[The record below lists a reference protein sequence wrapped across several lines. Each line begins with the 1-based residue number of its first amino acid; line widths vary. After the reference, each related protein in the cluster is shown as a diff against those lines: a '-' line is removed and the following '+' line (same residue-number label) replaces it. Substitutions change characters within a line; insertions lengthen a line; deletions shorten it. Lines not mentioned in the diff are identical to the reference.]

1 MANNGNGGSITVKDE
16 GFNSGQ
22 NPKLP
27 DNCVPILTME
37 GMLVF
42 PYTLTPM
49 VIDSE
54 DKIKMIKKSTSENRL
69 IAIFPEVPSPEK
81 IPTESVELK
90 AETLEHNGKEIT
102 RMGVL
107 VRIVK
112 MLNFPDGTI
121 RVLVRGLKRVEYVK
135 PYVDNENNEC
145 LIYEE
150 FVEEADNSLESAAML
165 KNAINQFQKIISFS
179 PNFPEELKI
188 AILNLDDNVR
198 LIDLI
203 ADTLNIDFVEKLSI
217 LTLKTIHERLQ
228 TLTILLNREVEVLHL
243 GSEIQS
249 QVHNA
254 LSRSQRD
261 FFLREQ
267 LKTIR
272 HELGEDNKTPDII
285 AIEKKLKTL
294 KLPKNVD
301 TTIRK
306 ELERLSV
313 IPQASPEYHVAFN
326 YIDWLVSVPW
336 EIYSEDRLDVNA
348 ASKILDHDHYGLE
361 DIKERILEF
370 IAVLQLKNDR
380 KAPILCFVGPPGVG
394 KTSLG
399 QSIAR
404 AMQRKF
410 VRMSLGGVRDE
421 AEIRGHRRTYIGAL
435 PGRIIQG
442 LKRAGT
448 ANPVFM
454 LDEIDKLGNDYR
466 GDPSS
471 ALLEVLDPAQNK
483 AFNDHYLELDYD
495 LSSVLFIATANIL
508 DTIPPALRDR
518 MEIIRLPGYT
528 SFEKKQIAKKYLVPR
543 QLKDN
548 GLTPKQV
555 LFTVDAIN
563 EIIDYYTREA
573 GVRDLER
580 TIGKVCRKIATKIVR
595 SDYNAGERIKV
606 DPALVRK
613 HLGHRMFLL
622 DEAKKYSDI
631 GVATGMAWT
640 SVGGTILPVETT
652 MMPGKGNLKL
662 TGSLGNVMK
671 ESAEAAFSFI
681 RSHGEELN
689 IKKDIFESNDFHIH
703 VPDGATPKDGPSAG
717 ITMTVSLVS
726 LLTKRLVKPKLSM
739 TGEITLRGKVTAVGG
754 IKEKVIAALRSGI
767 NTVILPLENEKDL
780 EDIPEKIKNKLN
792 FHFVENAQEA
802 LKIVFTLPE
811 KKKRSR
817 KITKKTTKKIKK

>member
-1 MANNGNGGSITVKDE
+1 MTAKTNNGSITVKSDSFKSE
-16 GFNSGQ
+16 N
-22 NPKLP
+22 KALP
-27 DNCVPILTME
+27 ANCVPVLTLQ

-49 VIDSE
+49 VIDGDE
-54 DKIKMIKKSTSENRL
+54 KVKMVKKSTGDNRL
-69 IAIFPEVPSPEK
+69 IAIFPEVPSIK
-81 IPTESVELK
+81 ESSSESIEFK
-90 AETLEHNGKEIT
+90 AKTVVHKGKTIT
-102 RMGVL
+102 QMGVIA
-107 VRIVK
+107 RIVK
-112 MLNFPDGTI
+112 MLNFPDGTV
-121 RVLVRGLKRVEYVK
+121 RVLVRGLKRIVYDKAYSGCEGIDCV
-135 PYVDNENNEC
+135 
-145 LIYEE
+145 IYKK
-150 FVEEADNSLESAAML
+150 FKSKTDNSLESAAML

-179 PNFPEELKI
+179 PNFPEELKV

-198 LIDLI
+198 LVDLI
-203 ADTLNIDFVEKLSI
+203 ADTLNIDFVEKLSL
-217 LTLKTIHERLQ
+217 LTQETIHERLQ
-228 TLTILLNREVEVLHL
+228 TMMILLNREVEVLHL

-254 LSRSQRD
+254 LSKSQRD

-267 LKTIR
+267 LKTIQ
-272 HELGEDNKTPDII
+272 HELGEDNKSPDII
-285 AIEKKLKTL
+285 AIEKKLEKLDLPEQVGKT
-294 KLPKNVD
+294 VQ
-301 TTIRK
+301 K
-306 ELERLSV
+306 ELERLAV
-313 IPQASPEYHVAFN
+313 IPQASPEYHVAFS
-326 YIDWLVSVPW
+326 YVDWLVSVPW
-336 EIYSEDRLDVNA
+336 NIYSEDRLDVNE
-348 ASKILDHDHYGLE
+348 ASKILEHDHYGLE

-370 IAVLQLKNDR
+370 IAVLQIKNDR

-421 AEIRGHRRTYIGAL
+421 AEIRGHRRTYVGAL

-442 LKRAGT
+442 LKRVGT

-454 LDEIDKLGNDYR
+454 LDEIDKLGNDHR
-466 GDPSS
+466 GDPAS

-483 AFNDHYLELDYD
+483 SFNDHYLEIDCD
-495 LSSVLFIATANIL
+495 LSSALFIATANIL

-528 SFEKKQIAKKYLVPR
+528 SFEKKQIARKYLVPR

-548 GLTPKQV
+548 GLKAKQI
-555 LFTVDAIN
+555 LFKMSAID

-580 TIGKVCRKIATKIVR
+580 TIGKVCRKITTEIVR
-595 SDYNAGERIKV
+595 NNINAKKRVVV
-606 DPALVRK
+606 DQKLVRK
-613 HLGHRMFLL
+613 YLGSHRFIL
-622 DEAKKYSDI
+622 DEAEKYSDI

-681 RSHGEELN
+681 RSHGDALK
-689 IKKDIFESNDFHIH
+689 IKASIFEKNDFHIH

-726 LLTKRLVKPKLSM
+726 LLTNRMVKPKLSM

-767 NTVILPLENEKDL
+767 KTIIMPTENKKDL
-780 EDIPEKIKNKLN
+780 EDIPAKIKSKLK
-792 FHFVENAQEA
+792 FYFVKNAHEA
-802 LKIVFTLPE
+802 FKVVFE
-811 KKKRSR
+811 KKA
-817 KITKKTTKKIKK
+817 KK